1 MFVPAIPALLVAAA
15 YAALGVSY
23 ARRLRAGRE
32 RVGTA
37 LVALTAIAVLG
48 HGALLALTLPH
59 AAGMDVGFGS
69 AASATAALVMLGFVI
84 LRTVQPVDALGALLL
99 PAAAVSVLLALLPES
114 APPLRVA
121 GHAALVAHILLSLAA
136 YALLALAALQALLL
150 AYQDRHLRA
159 HDPGPPL
166 RTLPPLWDMERVL
179 FRLIGAG
186 FVTLSLALLTGFA
199 FLQGAFSGAL
209 AQKTALSLLAWLV
222 FGALLAGR
230 RFAGWRGQR
239 AARLAL
245 AGFGLLLAA
254 YLGSKL
260 LAEFVAA

>member
-1 MFVPAIPALLVAAA
+1 MPVPVLPALLVAAA
-15 YAALGVSY
+15 YAALAVGY
-23 ARRLRAGRE
+23 ARALRAGRE
-32 RVGTA
+32 RVGRPLA
-37 LVALTAIAVLG
+37 GLTGLAVLA
-48 HGALLALTLPH
+48 HLALLAATLPQ
-59 AAGMDVGFGS
+59 AAGMDVGFGN
-69 AASATAALVMLGFVI
+69 AASATAALVMLAFVG
-84 LRTVQPVDALGALLL
+84 LRALQPVDALGLLLL
-99 PAAAVSVLLALLPES
+99 PAAAVSVLLALLPEPS
-114 APPLRVA
+114 QPLRVA
-121 GHAALVAHILLSLAA
+121 GNAALLAHILLSLAA

-179 FRLIGAG
+179 LRLIAAG
-186 FVTLSLALLTGFA
+186 FVTLSLALLTGFV
-199 FLQGAFSGAL
+199 FLEGALSGPL

-222 FGALLAGR
+222 FGTLLAGHR
-230 RFAGWRGQR
+230 LLGWRGQR

-260 LAEFVAA
+260 LAELVG